1 MRLNGTVWWQDNQTV
16 SLDIYGD
23 YELLKKVTQDD
34 EDYSDFDLLLRPD
47 IPDLW
52 VEFSASLISTV
63 AEVKPVSAAFKHKQN
78 NNCFNTIINLK
89 VIFFFPLVFVFCYFT
104 RRLIFL

>member
-89 VIFFFPLVFVFCYFT
+89 VIFFSL
-104 RRLIFL
+104 